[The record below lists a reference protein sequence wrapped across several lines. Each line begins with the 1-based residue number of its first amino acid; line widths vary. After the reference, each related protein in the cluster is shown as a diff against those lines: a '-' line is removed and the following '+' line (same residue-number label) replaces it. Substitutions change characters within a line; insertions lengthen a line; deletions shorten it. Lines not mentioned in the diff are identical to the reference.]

1 MAFAK
6 MNYTSVLARLLGT
19 FTFELAP
26 QMGGSKGV
34 LEAENYAITLM
45 PSKGM
50 WMNCKPRATAATV

>member
-6 MNYTSVLARLLGT
+6 INYTSVLARLLGA

-26 QMGGSKGV
+26 HMGGSKGV

-50 WMNCKPRATAATV
+50 WMHCKSRVVQA